1 MRHLDRLGYYAVAA
15 DQLDLAVRNTR
26 VLARAAVT
34 MVRNKEAG
42 PGELVEAIL
51 GLALAVEALAG
62 YLEQPDH
69 PLDVRE
75 FALEAAGEATAV
87 LKTRNDLETSVL
99 VGQIRSTAIDLLQAT
114 GMESEA
120 ALQALR
126 QAAAHYSVVQ

>member
-1 MRHLDRLGYYAVAA
+1 
-15 DQLDLAVRNTR
+15 VRNTR

-34 MVRNKEAG
+34 LVREKGGA
-42 PGELVEAIL
+42 PGQLAEAIL

-69 PLDVRE
+69 SLDDARH
-75 FALEAAGEATAV
+75 FALAAAGEATSV
-87 LKTRNDLETSVL
+87 LNRSNDLETSVL

-126 QAAAHYSVVQ
+126 QAAH